1 MSLSSP
7 FEAVH
12 ERMGANFA
20 EYDAW
25 RLPRDFGDPAAER
38 AALENGC
45 AAFDLSSFGR
55 IAIKGEGAEQAVGD
69 FVGNQTPLLP
79 DGQWI
84 WTEPPAGNERL
95 RIGRV
100 KGGYLVLTPP
110 AQRQEILAAVQGSA
124 DEKQLSA
131 LSIADLTEKTAMLG
145 VYGPGAV
152 EAVNNILPFDIS
164 AIEPASITVMSF
176 FMISITIIRGAWTGG
191 DGIELICP
199 ASAAPMAAGAVAKYH
214 ERENITPAG
223 MDCLVNAMSGM

>member
-12 ERMGANFA
+12 ERVGANFA
-20 EYDAW
+20 EYDGW
-25 RLPRDFGDPAAER
+25 RLPKDFGDPAAER

-55 IAIKGEGAEQAVGD
+55 IAIKGDGAEQAVGD
-69 FVGNQTPLLP
+69 LVGNQTPLP
-79 DGQWI
+79 ADGQWV
-84 WTEPPAGNERL
+84 WAKLTAANKRL

-110 AQRQEILAAVQGSA
+110 QQRQEVLAAVQSSA
-124 DEKQLSA
+124 KEKQLTG

-145 VYGPGAV
+145 IYGPRAV
-152 EAVNNILPFDIS
+152 EALNNILPFNVS
-164 AIEPASITVMSF
+164 AVEPDSITVMSF

-191 DGIELICP
+191 DGTELICP

-214 ERENITPAG
+214 ARENITPAG
-223 MDCLVNAMSGM
+223 MDCLVDAMSSM

>member
-12 ERMGANFA
+12 QRMGANFS
-20 EYDAW
+20 EYDGW
-25 RLPRDFGDPAAER
+25 RLPKDFGDPAAES
-38 AALENGC
+38 AAIENGC

-55 IAIKGEGAEQAVGD
+55 IAIKGDGAEQAVGD
-69 FVGNQTPLLP
+69 VVDARTPLP
-79 DGQWI
+79 ADGQWI
-84 WTEPPAGNERL
+84 WTQPPAGNERL

-110 AQRQEILAAVQGSA
+110 AQRQEILAVVQGSA
-124 DEKQLSA
+124 DEKQLTG

-145 VYGPGAV
+145 VYGPKAA

-164 AIEPASITVMSF
+164 ATEPASIAVMSF

-223 MDCLVNAMSGM
+223 MDCLVNAMSGR

>member
-12 ERMGANFA
+12 KKMGANFSK
-20 EYDAW
+20 YDGW
-25 RLPRDFGDPAAER
+25 CLPKDFGDPAAER

-55 IAIKGEGAEQAVGD
+55 IAIKGDGAEQAVGD
-69 FVGNQTPLLP
+69 LVGNQTPLP
-79 DGQWI
+79 ADGQWV
-84 WTEPPAGNERL
+84 WADLTPANKCL

-110 AQRQEILAAVQGSA
+110 EQRQEVLAAVQGGA
-124 DEKQLSA
+124 DENQLSG
-131 LSIADLTEKTAMLG
+131 LSIADLTQKTGMLG
-145 VYGPGAV
+145 VYGPRAV
-152 EAVNNILPFDIS
+152 KAVNNILPFDIS
-164 AIEPASITVMSF
+164 AVEPASITVMSF
-176 FMISITIIRGAWTGG
+176 FVISITIIRGAWTGG

-199 ASAAPMAAGAVAKYH
+199 AAAAPMAAGAVAKYH

-223 MDCLVNAMSGM
+223 MDCLVDAMSGR